1 MVDIY
6 PTVKR
11 SGKYLPCR
19 LFSTL
24 VHIGLFVP
32 MESKKKRRNLEKKIK
47 VNLHHIIAED
57 KKGTKYDL
65 EREVSRHTNG
75 WITEVITIVFSRH
88 NRCVIHNVS

>member
-32 MESKKKRRNLEKKIK
+32 LESKKICIISLLKI
-47 VNLHHIIAED
+47 

-65 EREVSRHTNG
+65 ERGVSRHTNG
-75 WITEVITIVFSRH
+75 WITEMITIVFSRH

>member
-19 LFSTL
+19 LFLYIT
-24 VHIGLFVP
+24 HIGAFVP
-32 MESKKKRRNLEKKIK
+32 I
-47 VNLHHIIAED
+47 
-57 KKGTKYDL
+57 
-65 EREVSRHTNG
+65 ERGVSRHNNG

-88 NRCVIHNVS
+88 NRWVIHNFS

>member
-19 LFSTL
+19 LVSTL
-24 VHIGLFVP
+24 YTLAYLFP
-32 MESKKKRRNLEKKIK
+32 WKAKNKRRNLEKKIK

-65 EREVSRHTNG
+65 ERGVSRHTNG

>member
-32 MESKKKRRNLEKKIK
+32 LESKKKRRNLEKKSK
-47 VNLHHIIAED
+47 
-57 KKGTKYDL
+57 
-65 EREVSRHTNG
+65 
-75 WITEVITIVFSRH
+75 
-88 NRCVIHNVS
+88 